1 MQKTF
6 KVARVLDDFK
16 IVMNAG
22 SNQNISLGQKYLLY
36 AISDQEIIDPD
47 THKSLGFLEIV
58 KGTGVVTHVQ
68 DDLSTLES
76 AVYSSHS
83 KKIKR
88 SNPMTAPFGSII
100 EEIEI
105 DKTQEPFDEPHT
117 GDLLKRVN

>member
-6 KVARVLDDFK
+6 KVAHVLDDFK

-22 SNQNISLGQKYLLY
+22 SNQNITLGQKYLLY
-36 AISDQEIIDPD
+36 SISDQEIIDPD

-68 DDLSTLES
+68 DELSTLES

-83 KKIKR
+83 KKTKR
-88 SNPMTAPFGSII
+88 SNPMTAPFGAIV
-100 EEIEI
+100 EEVET
-105 DKTQEPFDEPHT
+105 DKTQNPFDDPKT

>member
-47 THKSLGFLEIV
+47 THKS
-58 KGTGVVTHVQ
+58 
-68 DDLSTLES
+68 
-76 AVYSSHS
+76 
-83 KKIKR
+83 
-88 SNPMTAPFGSII
+88 
-100 EEIEI
+100 
-105 DKTQEPFDEPHT
+105 
-117 GDLLKRVN
+117 